1 MGGTSLTVSMIVRDE
16 RENLEVL
23 LPALRDAVDA
33 IVVVDTGSTDGSPD
47 VARAAGATVVSR
59 PWDDDFSAARNAGL
73 ELVRTSH
80 VLWLDA
86 DDRVAP
92 ETLARLKDAVARRPE
107 AGWLLLLVNEAAD
120 PAAVTSCWQ
129 LRAFPAR
136 PEHRFAGRIHEQL
149 FGALQATGTPV
160 DRLDAPIR
168 HLGYAD
174 PEEVLRKARRNFTML
189 SRDAATAPDDVP
201 TLYHLMRAASACGEP
216 EAALD
221 AAERL
226 IAPAARGTPTDVLQ
240 AAEVIRARLLF
251 QRGRSEDA
259 LAGLRRAVDRV
270 PDDATAR
277 YFLADLLRRRGDLAS
292 AARELGA
299 ARSCPIRLETIPVPV
314 AGLRRAIRKGHGEV
328 LEQLGRPAEAAAAYR
343 EALDDAAG
351 EDRELSRALVRAC
364 IAAGALDAAEAALD
378 ALPDDETDVVDRL
391 RLRAT
396 LAFARGRDAEAEAL
410 FARVESRAPRD
421 AASALHRGHLALRA
435 GKLEGAAE
443 HYRRSLARQ
452 ATPDAHVGL
461 AATFLESGRTP
472 EALEHLVLAVES
484 AGGRTLPPGTEALAG
499 EALLRSDR
507 PEEARDAFERHLRR
521 HGPDARIL
529 SRLADC
535 YRTLG
540 APRAAQAGYTAAL
553 ELSPGLPEAEQGLAA
568 LAGSGSR

>member
-1 MGGTSLTVSMIVRDE
+1 MAGTSLTVSMIVRDE

-23 LPALRDAVDA
+23 LPSLRDAVDA
-33 IVVVDTGSTDGSPD
+33 IVVVDTGSTDGSPE
-47 VARAAGATVVSR
+47 VARAAGATVVTR

-92 ETLARLKDAVARRPE
+92 ETLARLTDAITRRPE
-107 AGWLLLLVNEAAD
+107 AAWLLLLVNEAND

-136 PEHRFAGRIHEQL
+136 GEHRFAGRIHEQVL
-149 FGALQATGTPV
+149 AALKTTGTPV
-160 DRLDAPIR
+160 ERLDAPIR

-174 PEEVLRKARRNFTML
+174 PEEVLRKARRNFAML
-189 SRDAATAPDDVP
+189 SREAAAAPDDVA

-221 AAERL
+221 AADRL
-226 IAPAARGTPTDVLQ
+226 VDPAGRGAPTDVLQ

-251 QRGRSEDA
+251 QRGRSDDA

-277 YFLADLLRRRGDLAS
+277 YFLADLLRRRGDLVS

-299 ARSCPIRLETIPVPV
+299 ARACPIRLETIPVPV

-328 LEQLGRPAEAAAAYR
+328 LEQLGMPADAAASYR
-343 EALDDAAG
+343 EALDAAPG

-364 IAAGALDAAEAALD
+364 IAAGALDAAETTLD
-378 ALPDDETDVVDRL
+378 AMPDDESDLVDRL

-435 GKLEGAAE
+435 GNVDAAAE

-461 AATFLESGRTP
+461 AAAFLESGRTP
-472 EALEHLVLAVES
+472 DALEHLVLAVES
-484 AGGRTLPPGTEALAG
+484 GAGRPLPPGAEALAG
-499 EALLRSDR
+499 EALLRSER

-529 SRLADC
+529 ARLADC
-535 YRTLG
+535 YRALG
-540 APRAAQAGYTAAL
+540 APQAARRGYAAAL
-553 ELSPGLPEAEQGLAA
+553 EISPGLAEAQHGLAA
-568 LAGSGSR
+568 LVGTGGR